1 MKENFS
7 PAGTAMLRPERNY
20 SKIFNYKWVIL
31 SLLIFL
37 ASGCKKVAEET
48 GIVNECPVVVSTDP
62 MDVAVDVALN
72 KVISATF
79 NTDMDPQTINRTSF
93 TIEQG
98 SSLISGTVAP
108 TADGATFTF
117 TPDVPLLP
125 FVVYTGTITTAATD
139 KFSTAMV
146 ADYVWS
152 FTTIPQVSLSA
163 SPVIGGTVTGAGLF
177 PQGATVTVSAV
188 PLPGYTFVN
197 WTDSGTVDIAST
209 SPNYQFVMAGNT
221 ALVANF
227 SLTPPTQYAVT
238 LSSNPSAGGVTFGSG
253 SYNAGTVVTVIESPN
268 PGYTFVNWTEGA
280 TIVSTNSSYQFT
292 ITANRTLVANFAVIP
307 AAQFAVILSAS
318 PVIGGTT
325 TGAGAYTAGTSAT
338 ITATPGAGYT
348 FTNWTEGANVISTS
362 ASYVFVVNANR
373 TLVAHFA
380 INTYTLTVTSNP
392 IAGGTVAKSPNQP
405 TYNTG
410 STVLLTATANPGY
423 TFTSWSGNATGSVNP
438 LAVVMTANKNI
449 TANFT
454 LVPPTVV
461 LGTLVNFGVFGGNA
475 GMTNQGLNTMINNG
489 RIATTAASSLVT
501 GFHDGLTGDIYTETP
516 LNVGNATGGVF
527 TAPPA
532 PGTSVTFLIAQ
543 QALMDANAAYL
554 SISPASRPG
563 GTDPG
568 AGELGG
574 LTLPPGVYKSA
585 SGTFNITNGNLT
597 LDAQGNPNAE
607 WIFQTAAGLT
617 VGIAGPTGARSV
629 IMINGGLP
637 KNVYWYV
644 GSAATINGAGGGV
657 MSGTIIASQGVTLS
671 TAGNAVQTV
680 LNGRAISLIASVTM
694 VNTTINNQ

>member
-1 MKENFS
+1 
-7 PAGTAMLRPERNY
+7 
-20 SKIFNYKWVIL
+20 
-31 SLLIFL
+31 
-37 ASGCKKVAEET
+37 
-48 GIVNECPVVVSTDP
+48 
-62 MDVAVDVALN
+62 
-72 KVISATF
+72 
-79 NTDMDPQTINRTSF
+79 
-93 TIEQG
+93 
-98 SSLISGTVAP
+98 
-108 TADGATFTF
+108 
-117 TPDVPLLP
+117 
-125 FVVYTGTITTAATD
+125 
-139 KFSTAMV
+139 MV